1 MRGATE
7 IMVQFVLNVSGVTYV
22 LPEMEYPGSSG
33 WMSDRGITL
42 LGVKWEMGPGVVAVS
57 QSLMVELLWGEL
69 V

>member
-33 WMSDRGITL
+33 WMSGYGIKL
-42 LGVKWEMGPGVVAVS
+42 LDVKWGTGPGVVVATL
-57 QSLMVELLWGEL
+57 SLVVGFLWGEL
-69 V
+69 F